1 MVEGIASGCSMDVVD
16 GQPVVAVDWMWPHI
30 GDTHPLPLAPPLS
43 PQPVR
48 GVMKIEFKAY
58 GRTNVGN
65 SKVKDREVRVW
76 QYPGVRLVR
85 IGVARPG
92 GGQCLAAADINPQA
106 ARYLAR
112 RLVELA
118 DLAEYAHGT

>member
-1 MVEGIASGCSMDVVD
+1 
-16 GQPVVAVDWMWPHI
+16 
-30 GDTHPLPLAPPLS
+30 
-43 PQPVR
+43 
-48 GVMKIEFKAY
+48 MKIEFKAY